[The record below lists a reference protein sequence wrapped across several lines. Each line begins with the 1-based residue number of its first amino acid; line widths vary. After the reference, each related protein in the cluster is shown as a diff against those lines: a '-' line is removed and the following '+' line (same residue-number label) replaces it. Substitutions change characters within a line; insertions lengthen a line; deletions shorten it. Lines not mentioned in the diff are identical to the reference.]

1 MNLSAILL
9 VGGFGITNRAEA
21 QVRLSAADQMDLLQL
36 KEQRLNQPAKVNS
49 NNGVVTDQNS
59 VGVLLTLRDGITVEE
74 LEANGMV
81 IEGRIGNHIYGKVP
95 ILSVEDVA
103 ASNGV
108 IAFSLDRVLQL
119 KNDAA
124 RKCSHVDEVQAGTEL
139 LSAYNGEGVIVS
151 LTDVGLDPNHITFN
165 DDEGK
170 TRVKRLWQ
178 YNDKAELEASC
189 TEDDISEYTTDDS
202 SATHGTHVLGTITGS
217 STSSYGGYDWHGMAP
232 KSDIAVVCGS
242 LNTSSLLS
250 GVKNIIDYANEVGKP
265 VVINMSVGYN
275 SGPHDGSDTFT
286 AALNELAKN
295 APIFV
300 AAGNEGASPVAVTG
314 TFTEGNGN
322 TIKTILE
329 TTDSGKNITAIN
341 GAQVSDSFQGYGAIE
356 VWSDD
361 ATSVNVYFD
370 IVSDSDPS
378 TPLYTLEVTESGVC
392 STSGIFASQ
401 GTEDGFSEY
410 YSNGYLCGQK
420 EVDATNG
427 RYYASLIVCLDPK
440 SGANCHVALRV
451 EGEQGHRVFIYNENK
466 YLAFTDNGFDGY
478 TNYTAD
484 GSISNIAC
492 GENTICVGA
501 YISLPYFTGDVQDAV
516 CDFSSWGVLCDERE
530 LPDFVA
536 PGSVLFSSSNNYSG
550 GSMVSTTETADGGTR
565 TDYWEGMAGT
575 SMATPVATGVG
586 ALLLC
591 ADPNLTPGEIKN
603 ILVETATEYEDQSVS
618 GGAGRLNALAAV
630 KIAEYK
636 YTSVGNVISTPRHEI
651 IVSALGN
658 NSWDVFASAESA
670 LQVSVSSVSG
680 AVVKRENVSG
690 NAILD
695 LNGLPSGIYIVSIGG
710 EKSMKSVKVSVR

>member
-59 VGVLLTLRDGITVEE
+59 VGVLLTLRDGVTVEE

-119 KNDAA
+119 KNDTA

-139 LSAYNGEGVIVS
+139 LNAYNGEGVIVS
-151 LTDVGLDPNHITFN
+151 LTDVGLDPNHITFK

-178 YNDKAELEASC
+178 YNDNAELEASC
-189 TEDDISEYTTDDS
+189 TEEDISEYTTDDS

-217 STSSYGGYDWHGMAP
+217 CTSIFGGLDWHGMAP

-242 LNTSSLLS
+242 LNSSSLLS

-286 AALNELAKN
+286 AALNELAKDT
-295 APIFV
+295 PIFV

-329 TTDSGKNITAIN
+329 TTDSGKYLAIN
-341 GAQVSDSFQGYGAIE
+341 GTQVSDSFQGYGAIE

-361 ATSVNVYFD
+361 ATPVNVYFD

-378 TPLYTLEVTESGVC
+378 APLYTLEVTESGAY
-392 STSGIFASQ
+392 SDYSMQ
-401 GTEDGFSEY
+401 DGFSEY
-410 YSNGYLCGQK
+410 YSIGYLRGYK
-420 EVDATNG
+420 GVVAMNG
-427 RYYASLIVCLDPK
+427 RYYASLGVCLEPK
-440 SGANCHVALRV
+440 SDANCHVALRV
-451 EGEQGHRVFIYNENK
+451 EGEQGHRVFIYNGNE

-501 YISLPYFTGDVQDAV
+501 YISYPYFTGDVQDAV
-516 CDFSSWGVLCDERE
+516 CDFSSWGVLCDGRE
-530 LPDFVA
+530 LPDLVA
-536 PGSVLFSSSNNYSG
+536 PGSVLFSSSNNYNG
-550 GSMVSTTETADGGTR
+550 GSMASTTETADGGTR
-565 TDYWEGMAGT
+565 TDYWAGMAGT
-575 SMATPVATGVG
+575 SMATPVVTGVG

-591 ADPNLTPGEIKN
+591 ADPNLTPSEIKN
-603 ILVETATEYEDQSVS
+603 ILVETATEYEQPSVS
-618 GGAGRLNALAAV
+618 GGAGMLNALAAV

-658 NSWDVFASAESA
+658 NCWDVFASAESA

-710 EKSMKSVKVSVR
+710 EKSMKSVKLSVR